1 MKCKKYPTLILA
13 LHLSLSSTAINIP
26 IIDRTH
32 ISVPNHGKSGGLESG
47 LKSPVDLNSKTK
59 YDIGTKDAPVDGKD
73 GKPHAGPWVGSEKDT
88 IKATNNAKSTIKPHM
103 RESEAPK
110 GNNMNYMSDIMIS
123 QDEKIPETN
132 DGVMDDPTREPPKH
146 GTTGTEGGV
155 SEKDKARKAQEGQTG
170 ERIENMPASPK
181 EAPLLSL
188 DTKIDPKNEK
198 PKTKDAQDDKIETT
212 NSLSGL
218 EKPNDLPDRLSNQ
231 PNPLPNSAKKDH
243 LDISKSDENQS
254 PKYELL
260 QNKGNDGFLQPLHS
274 YFLSLTMIL
283 FSEIGDKTFL
293 VAVLMAMKN
302 DRLLVFSAAFSALL
316 LMTVLSA
323 TLGHAVPILIPRR
336 FTNFLAAGLFIIF
349 GLRMLKESL
358 DMSPEDGVGAEMKEV
373 ELELEKKEHLVFQ
386 SKKERSSISPYN
398 LEMGFNRSRTRRSRS
413 RSRLPSIPRSPSSS
427 PERSPSPQRS
437 TLKSTVKGL
446 NNLLSLLLSPAW
458 VQTFVM
464 TFLAEWGDR
473 SQIATIAMAA
483 GQDYWWVTA
492 GAVCGHAACT
502 GVAVI
507 GGRVIAGKVSI
518 KLGKSLPL
526 IDRAS
531 GFLIINLRIVTQ
543 GGAWSFLVFGVIYL
557 IEAFYN

>member
-1 MKCKKYPTLILA
+1 MKCRRYPALILA
-13 LHLSLSSTAINIP
+13 LNLSLSASTINIP
-26 IIDRTH
+26 IIDRTD
-32 ISVPNHGKSGGLESG
+32 ISLPKHQNTEGLESG
-47 LKSPVDLNSKTK
+47 LKSPVDLNTKPK

-73 GKPHAGPWVGSEKDT
+73 GKPHAGPWVGTEKDT
-88 IKATNNAKSTIKPHM
+88 TKTSNNLKSSTKPHVSNSNVSDENNITDVM
-103 RESEAPK
+103 LSQ
-110 GNNMNYMSDIMIS
+110 GNN
-123 QDEKIPETN
+123 IPETN

-146 GTTGTEGGV
+146 GTTGTGGGV

-170 ERIENMPASPK
+170 ERFENKPASPK
-181 EAPLLSL
+181 EAPLHSL
-188 DTKIDPKNEK
+188 DTKADAKNEK
-198 PKTKDAQDDKIETT
+198 SKITNDEVDPV

-218 EKPNDLPDRLSNQ
+218 EKPNDLPDRLSNL
-231 PNPLPNSAKKDH
+231 PHPLPDSAKKDH
-243 LDISKSDENQS
+243 LETSKLEKKPS
-254 PKYELL
+254 PKYDLL
-260 QNKGNDGFLQPLHS
+260 QSKENDRFLQPLHS

-316 LMTVLSA
+316 VMTVLSA
-323 TLGHAVPILIPRR
+323 TLGHAVPTLIPKR

-349 GLRMLKESL
+349 GLRLLKESFE
-358 DMSPEDGVGAEMKEV
+358 MSSDEGVGAEMKEV
-373 ELELEKKEHLVFQ
+373 ELELEKKEYLAFQ
-386 SKKERSSISPYN
+386 AKKERSSISPYN
-398 LEMGFNRSRTRRSRS
+398 LEMGFSRSRTRRSRS

-427 PERSPSPQRS
+427 PERSPSPQQSRV
-437 TLKSTVKGL
+437 KSTIKGL
-446 NNLLSLLLSPAW
+446 TNLLSLLLSPAW

-502 GVAVI
+502 GVAVV
-507 GGRVIAGKVSI
+507 GGRVIAGKVSM
-518 KLGKSLPL
+518 KL
-526 IDRAS
+526 
-531 GFLIINLRIVTQ
+531 VTQ

-557 IEAFYN
+557 IEAYYN

>member
-1 MKCKKYPTLILA
+1 
-13 LHLSLSSTAINIP
+13 LHLSLSATAINFP
-26 IIDRTH
+26 ITDRTH
-32 ISVPNHGKSGGLESG
+32 ISLPNHGKSDGLESG

-59 YDIGTKDAPVDGKD
+59 HDIGTKDAPVDGKD

-88 IKATNNAKSTIKPHM
+88 IKATNNVKSTNKPHM
-103 RESEAPK
+103 SESKALE
-110 GNNMNYMSDIMIS
+110 GNHMNYMSDIMIS
-123 QDEKIPETN
+123 QGEKIPETN

-155 SEKDKARKAQEGQTG
+155 SEKDKARKAHEGQTG
-170 ERIENMPASPK
+170 ERVENMPASPK

-188 DTKIDPKNEK
+188 DTKIDSKNEK
-198 PKTKDAQDDKIETT
+198 PKTKDTEDDEIETT

-218 EKPNDLPDRLSNQ
+218 EKPNDLPDRLSNL
-231 PNPLPNSAKKDH
+231 PHPLPDSAKKDH
-243 LDISKSDENQS
+243 LDVSKSDRNQS
-254 PKYELL
+254 PKYDLL
-260 QNKGNDGFLQPLHS
+260 QNKENDGFLQPLHS

-316 LMTVLSA
+316 FMTVLSA
-323 TLGHAVPILIPRR
+323 SLGHAVPTLIPKR

-349 GLRMLKESL
+349 GLRMLKESF
-358 DMSPEDGVGAEMKEV
+358 DMSPDDGVGAEMKEV
-373 ELELEKKEHLVFQ
+373 ELELEKKELLAFQ
-386 SKKERSSISPYN
+386 AKKERSSISPYN

-492 GAVCGHAACT
+492 GAVCGHAVCT

-507 GGRVIAGKVSI
+507 GGRVIAGKVSM
-518 KLGKSLPL
+518 KLGKSPSLTDYTS
-526 IDRAS
+526 I
-531 GFLIINLRIVTQ
+531 FLIINSHVVTQ

-557 IEAFYN
+557 IEAYYN

>member
-1 MKCKKYPTLILA
+1 MRCRKYPTLILA
-13 LHLSLSSTAINIP
+13 LHLSLSAAAINVP
-26 IIDRTH
+26 IIERNR
-32 ISVPNHGKSGGLESG
+32 ISLPNHDKSEGLESG

-88 IKATNNAKSTIKPHM
+88 IKATNNAKSTIKTNSKA
-103 RESEAPK
+103 SE
-110 GNNMNYMSDIMIS
+110 GNHENFISDIMIP
-123 QDEKIPETN
+123 QGEKIPETN

-146 GTTGTEGGV
+146 GTTGTGGGV
-155 SEKDKARKAQEGQTG
+155 SEKDKARKAHEGQTG
-170 ERIENMPASPK
+170 ERVENMPASPK
-181 EAPLLSL
+181 EAPILSS
-188 DTKIDPKNEK
+188 DTETDAKKEK
-198 PKTKDAQDDKIETT
+198 PKIKEIEDDEKETT
-212 NSLSGL
+212 DSVSGL
-218 EKPNDLPDRLSNQ
+218 EKPSDLPDRLSNQ
-231 PNPLPNSAKKDH
+231 PHPLPNSAKKDH
-243 LDISKSDENQS
+243 LDITKLEKKPS
-254 PKYELL
+254 PKYDLL
-260 QNKGNDGFLQPLHS
+260 QKKENDGFLQPLHS

-323 TLGHAVPILIPRR
+323 TLGHAVPTLIPKR
-336 FTNFLAAGLFIIF
+336 FSNFLAAGLFIIF
-349 GLRMLKESL
+349 GLRMLKESF
-358 DMSPEDGVGAEMKEV
+358 DMSPDDGVAAEMKEV
-373 ELELEKKEHLVFQ
+373 ELELEKKERLAFQ
-386 SKKERSSISPYN
+386 AKKERSSISPYN

-518 KLGKSLPL
+518 KL
-526 IDRAS
+526 
-531 GFLIINLRIVTQ
+531 VTQ
-543 GGAWSFLVFGVIYL
+543 GGAWSFLVFGIIYL
-557 IEAFYN
+557 IEAYYN